1 MTDDRK
7 AYLFALLAVG
17 AWSTVASAFKL
28 SLRVLSP
35 VELLL
40 YASIAS
46 TLVLGVV
53 ISAQQ
58 GWRRLRAWRGRDFLI
73 SAGLGLLNP
82 FLYYLVLFEAY
93 DRLPAQEAQPLN
105 YVWPVV
111 LVLLSALFLRQRIT
125 PVTLLAM
132 LVSLAG
138 VAVISTRGDL
148 LSLRFTDTTGVT
160 LAVGSTV
167 IWASYWLFNL
177 RDNRDPVLRL
187 WVNFVFGTVAVT
199 AYALTMEK
207 VALPSWPALAGAA
220 YVGCFEM
227 GITFVCWISAL
238 RYARNTAQ
246 VSSLIFL
253 SPFLS
258 LVVIHFLVGEP
269 IYPST
274 VVGLILIVAG
284 IILQKRF
291 QSRVG
296 VALDGREER

>member
-1 MTDDRK
+1 
-7 AYLFALLAVG
+7 
-17 AWSTVASAFKL
+17 
-28 SLRVLSP
+28 
-35 VELLL
+35 
-40 YASIAS
+40 
-46 TLVLGVV
+46 
-53 ISAQQ
+53 
-58 GWRRLRAWRGRDFLI
+58 
-73 SAGLGLLNP
+73 
-82 FLYYLVLFEAY
+82 
-93 DRLPAQEAQPLN
+93 
-105 YVWPVV
+105 
-111 LVLLSALFLRQRIT
+111 
-125 PVTLLAM
+125 
-132 LVSLAG
+132 
-138 VAVISTRGDL
+138 
-148 LSLRFTDTTGVT
+148 
-160 LAVGSTV
+160 
-167 IWASYWLFNL
+167 
-177 RDNRDPVLRL
+177 
-187 WVNFVFGTVAVT
+187 
-199 AYALTMEK
+199 MEK